1 MNSQGDPWS
10 NWLFGHISG
19 PAEEG
24 QSFPPLREFVY
35 IDQRSVQSL
44 LASTNS
50 GRVAA
55 EQRDREGNITESR
68 KNASLTLNA
77 GPASA

>member
-24 QSFPPLREFVY
+24 QSFPRFVSSS
-35 IDQRSVQSL
+35 IL
-44 LASTNS
+44 
-50 GRVAA
+50 
-55 EQRDREGNITESR
+55 I
-68 KNASLTLNA
+68 
-77 GPASA
+77 SAVFKVY